1 MKKVVFTV
9 SGRRLEVDLD
19 DSFAKYLS
27 NDLAKNGISLTGNNE
42 ISQLLQLYLKSL
54 QREYHSEEQIKILM
68 NKMEGLNW

>member
-9 SGRRLEVDLD
+9 SGRRLEVELD

-27 NDLAKNGISLTGNNE
+27 NDLAKNDISLTGNNE